1 MEETRV
7 TAMLV
12 PIISQT
18 PSAAQAS
25 SDAQVL
31 ALWLHGKSPHTA
43 RGYRADVA
51 VFGAFVGKPLREITL
66 GDVQAYS
73 DALSGLAPATRGR
86 RLAAVKSLFSF
97 AQRIGYI
104 VFNVTAAV
112 QAPAIKNVLAERILP
127 EPDVHRLIA
136 LEPDTRNRLLLRLL
150 YAGGL
155 RVSELCG
162 LRWRDVQASGD
173 AGQVTL
179 FGKGGKTRTV
189 LLTAATWRE
198 LEAAHGDA
206 GADDPVFVSQK
217 GGPLSA
223 VQAWRVVRAAARR
236 AGIEGD
242 VSPHWLRHAHASH
255 ALDRGAPIHLVQATL
270 GHADLRTT
278 SKYTHARPTDSSARY
293 LGI

>member
-1 MEETRV
+1 VIDRLPPPLPGAPV
-7 TAMLV
+7 
-12 PIISQT
+12 Q
-18 PSAAQAS
+18 AAT
-25 SDAQVL
+25 DEQVL
-31 ALWLHGKSPHTA
+31 ALWLHGRSPHTA
-43 RGYRADVA
+43 RAYRADVA
-51 VFGAFVGKPLREITL
+51 AFGAFVGKPLRTVTL
-66 GDVQAYS
+66 GDVQAYG
-73 DALSGLAPATRGR
+73 DALDGLAPATRGR

-97 AQRIGYI
+97 TQRIGYI
-104 VFNVTAAV
+104 VFNVAAPV
-112 QAPAIKNVLAERILP
+112 QAPAVKNVLAERILP

-136 LEPDTRNRLLLRLL
+136 LEPDVRNRLLLRLL
-150 YAGGL
+150 YAGAP

-162 LRWRDVQASGD
+162 LRWRDVRPRDD

-198 LEAAHGDA
+198 LEAARGNA
-206 GADDPVFVSQK
+206 GPDDPVFRSQK
-217 GGPLSA
+217 GGPLSPIQ
-223 VQAWRVVRAAARR
+223 VWRIVRAAARR

-255 ALDRGAPIHLVQATL
+255 ALDRGAPVHLVQATL

>member
-1 MEETRV
+1 MEILL
-7 TAMLV
+7 APLL
-12 PIISQT
+12 I
-18 PSAAQAS
+18 PSTVQATT
-25 SDAQVL
+25 DAQVL

-51 VFGAFVGKPLREITL
+51 AFETFVARPLREITL

-86 RLAAVKSLFSF
+86 RLAAIKSLFTF
-97 AQRIGYI
+97 AQRIGYLT
-104 VFNVTAAV
+104 FNVTAAV
-112 QAPAIKNVLAERILP
+112 QAPAVKNVLAERILP
-127 EPDVHRLIA
+127 ESEVHRMIA
-136 LEPDTRNRLLLRLL
+136 LETDTRNRLLLRLL

-162 LRWRDVQASGD
+162 LRWRDVQSSGD

-189 LLTAATWRE
+189 LLTASTWRE
-198 LEAAHGDA
+198 LEAARGDA
-206 GADDPVFVSQK
+206 GADEPVFVSQK

-223 VQAWRVVRAAARR
+223 VQAWRIVRAAARR